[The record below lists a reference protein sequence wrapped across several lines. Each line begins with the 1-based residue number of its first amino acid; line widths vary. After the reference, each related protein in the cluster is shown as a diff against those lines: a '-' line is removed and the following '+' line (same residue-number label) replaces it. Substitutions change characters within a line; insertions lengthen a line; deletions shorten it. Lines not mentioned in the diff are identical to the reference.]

1 MATTNFFSFRAE
13 SQPTEGPN
21 YKMQMQWKRSGR
33 ETLRFILILTFASA
47 AAVKEQDK
55 NKLSCTSTCLLYQEQ
70 SSTSNLVLVQDNLYR
85 SCTYLVFRPKNKLS
99 CTSTCLLYREQFS
112 TSNLVLVQD
121 ILYLS
126 CTYLVFRLKNKLS
139 CTGTC
144 LLYREQF
151 STSNL
156 VLVQAVLFYV

>member
-1 MATTNFFSFRAE
+1 MATRWSTMDTIYNTSTTYARA
-13 SQPTEGPN
+13 SLFQTKIVCTWLVPF
-21 YKMQMQWKRSGR
+21 W
-33 ETLRFILILTFASA
+33 ILS
-47 AAVKEQDK
+47 KEQA
-55 NKLSCTSTCLLYQEQ
+55 
-70 SSTSNLVLVQDNLYR
+70 
-85 SCTYLVFRPKNKLS
+85 KNKLS

-121 ILYLS
+121 VLYCS

-139 CTGTC
+139 CTRTC

-156 VLVQAVLFYV
+156 VPVQDILYCSCTRLVFRLKNKLSCTSTCLLYREQFSTSILVLVQAVLYFQ